1 MGERSVMSLGKQ
13 IVVAVLAFLVL
24 GGGGYWYVENA
35 RSAGDAAGGG
45 RRGDGAAKVET
56 RTVGAATLS
65 RRIEA
70 VGTTKARQAVDIVAM
85 ASGRVVGVE
94 FRPGSLVEAGDVL
107 LRLDEVSEQAAV
119 DEAAAEL
126 SQTDLALE
134 RAKKLLS
141 NNTVAQATIDQ
152 LDATHRAAQARLDA
166 ARKQLA
172 EREVKAPFAGKVGLQ
187 AVDVGARV
195 DDDTTLTTL
204 DDLGEVEIDFSVPEL
219 FYGAV
224 EKGQTVR
231 ATAAAFEDRVF
242 EGEIRTIDSRVD
254 PVSRAFQARAAV
266 ANPDLALPAGMFMHV
281 ELILERREALVVPE
295 EALLAAGDRVQLF
308 VVEDGKAARRDVTIG
323 QREYGMVEITEGL
336 AAGEQVVVSGLQR
349 LRPDAAVE
357 VLNQAP
363 AEERPA
369 SGAPSA

>member
-1 MGERSVMSLGKQ
+1 
-13 IVVAVLAFLVL
+13 
-24 GGGGYWYVENA
+24 
-35 RSAGDAAGGG
+35 
-45 RRGDGAAKVET
+45 
-56 RTVGAATLS
+56 
-65 RRIEA
+65 
-70 VGTTKARQAVDIVAM
+70 
-85 ASGRVVGVE
+85 
-94 FRPGSLVEAGDVL
+94 
-107 LRLDEVSEQAAV
+107 
-119 DEAAAEL
+119 
-126 SQTDLALE
+126 
-134 RAKKLLS
+134 
-141 NNTVAQATIDQ
+141 
-152 LDATHRAAQARLDA
+152 
-166 ARKQLA
+166 
-172 EREVKAPFAGKVGLQ
+172 
-187 AVDVGARV
+187 
-195 DDDTTLTTL
+195 
-204 DDLGEVEIDFSVPEL
+204 
-219 FYGAV
+219 
-224 EKGQTVR
+224 
-231 ATAAAFEDRVF
+231 VF

-295 EALLAAGDRVQLF
+295 EALLAAGDRVQPF